1 LIERENEKKSEKIF
15 SFFSI
20 SFSISAMGVGKKAT
34 SGDWR
39 EEEAYRNRRGWL
51 LLLS

>member
-1 LIERENEKKSEKIF
+1 MRKRVIF
-15 SFFSI
+15 SKNSFLFLI
-20 SFSISAMGVGKKAT
+20 SFSISAMGVGEKAT